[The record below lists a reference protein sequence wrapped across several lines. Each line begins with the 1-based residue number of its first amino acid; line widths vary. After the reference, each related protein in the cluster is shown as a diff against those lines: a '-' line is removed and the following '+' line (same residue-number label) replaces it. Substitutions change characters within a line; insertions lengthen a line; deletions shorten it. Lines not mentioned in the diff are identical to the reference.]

1 MEVRVSDDWRAVFG
15 KKPFLAHWQRAILG
29 RSPTPPPHDHS
40 GYGVESGENE
50 VASATW
56 QPCNARVGK
65 SMLGEKVRSSS
76 ILLHSDSVC
85 NNMCINL
92 LIYTVNDI

>member
-15 KKPFLAHWQRAILG
+15 KKPFWLIGKGPSWG
-29 RSPTPPPHDHS
+29 VPPPHHPTITPA
-40 GYGVESGENE
+40 GGVESGENE

-56 QPCNARVGK
+56 QPCDARVGK